1 MARRGFSG
9 MTALRAALG
18 AATGVGEGLQQREV
32 LAAQRLKEQEAMRRQ
47 LRLDEAATRTE
58 ERQAIAAGMIP
69 GQRFASMT
77 MPGATP
83 MEPALRQTI
92 GGREFVFAPDI
103 NAAEKHRA
111 DVMKERESLAK
122 KATEQTN
129 LADAF
134 AGVEVAGKPLFGKEQ
149 AARIAKLPSNERSSL
164 VSAAIRAATPD
175 RGGKAD
181 IDDNEK
187 RRRGAQYLAANV
199 RNPALMRALNATYA
213 RDEEALLDP
222 EMTAYNIMK
231 SKTVPSG
238 ITANK
243 GYTPAKPKAGGKD
256 ESFDA
261 FIKAEVARR
270 KGGAAGTPAATP
282 PTAQATPAAPM
293 SMAEAADKQAR
304 RADLWDQIKAQNPG
318 MSDDAITAQVK
329 KEIP

>member
-1 MARRGFSG
+1 MARRGFGS
-9 MTALRAALG
+9 TALRAALG
-18 AATGVGEGLQQREV
+18 AATGIGEGLQQREV

-92 GGREFVFAPDI
+92 GGREFVLAPNI

-111 DVMKERESLAK
+111 DVINEREARAK
-122 KATEQTN
+122 KAIEQTN
-129 LADAF
+129 LAEAF
-134 AGVEVAGKPLFGKEQ
+134 AGLEVAGRPLFDKGQ
-149 AARIAKLPSNERSSL
+149 SARVAKLPSNERSSL

-175 RGGKAD
+175 RGGKAE
-181 IDDNEK
+181 IDDDAK
-187 RRRGAQYLAANV
+187 RLIGSQYLAANV
-199 RNPALMRALNATYA
+199 KNPALMRALNTTYA
-213 RDEEALLDP
+213 RNPAASLDP
-222 EMTAYNIMK
+222 ELTAYNIMK
-231 SKTVPSG
+231 SKTVPAG

-243 GYTPAKPKAGGKD
+243 GYTPAKPKAG
-256 ESFDA
+256 DA
-261 FIKAEVARR
+261 MDAMLAAEIERR
-270 KGGAAGTPAATP
+270 KGGGAAKPAATP
-282 PTAQATPAAPM
+282 PTAQAKPIEPM

-304 RADLWDQIKAQNPG
+304 RADRWDQIKAQNPG

>member
-1 MARRGFSG
+1 MAAEGIL
-9 MTALRAALG
+9 TALQAALSGLGGGIEG
-18 AATGVGEGLQQREV
+18 AAQYREME
-32 LAAQRLKEQEAMRRQ
+32 RRRKKEEEATRRQ
-47 LRLDEAATRTE
+47 TRLDEAAIRTE

-92 GGREFVFAPDI
+92 GGREFVLAPNI
-103 NAAEKHRA
+103 NAADKHRA
-111 DVMKERESLAK
+111 DVINEREARAK
-122 KATEQTN
+122 KAIEQTN
-129 LADAF
+129 LAEAF
-134 AGVEVAGKPLFGKEQ
+134 AGLEVAGRPLFDKEQ
-149 AARIAKLPSNERSSL
+149 SARVAKLPSNERSSL
-164 VSAAIRAATPD
+164 VSAAIRAATPN

-181 IDDNEK
+181 IDDKEK

-243 GYTPAKPKAGGKD
+243 GYTPAKPKAG
-256 ESFDA
+256 DA
-261 FIKAEVARR
+261 VDAMVAAEIERR
-270 KGGAAGTPAATP
+270 KGGGAAKPAATP
-282 PTAQATPAAPM
+282 PTAQAKPTAPM

-304 RADLWDQIKAQNPG
+304 RADRWDQIKSQNPG